1 MKWPRPET
9 SRHDAANLRRL
20 SLELIFYTDVQT
32 LAGPS
37 RSENRATLKSSEV
50 AELILKAT
58 AFATVLGAAVQA
70 FAAVVLPLVKTVQV
84 YVARPDVQARIHNAG
99 VSLKA
104 MHRAVEAVDA
114 PGYTP
119 YFEKMGQSGLSA
131 RFQAGMVRHFGKR
144 FHAESQER
152 RIALMAFHSLAK
164 RRRWHPALA
173 AQVARL
179 CQNAPDADLLD
190 QAFRDAGYPELKRE
204 FVALLQDTRDGDHPG
219 GPRLIEIAAK
229 IAPHAPSAKGRPL
242 SFDSAL
248 HQAFLRWSRDMGGRQ
263 GYTYGPVRDSDKAV
277 DDFIDEATAATRI
290 ELGRPSFNPISAR
303 RAVKRLFARKAEKK
317 PRLT

>member
-1 MKWPRPET
+1 M
-9 SRHDAANLRRL
+9 RRL
-20 SLELIFYTDVQT
+20 SLELILYTDVQT

-37 RSENRATLKSSEV
+37 RFENRATLKSSEV
-50 AELILKAT
+50 AELISQTT
-58 AFATVLGAAVQA
+58 AFATVLGAAVQG
-70 FAAVVLPLVKTVQV
+70 FAAAVLPLVKTVEA

-119 YFEKMGQSGLSA
+119 YFEKMGQSGLCA
-131 RFQAGMVRHFGKR
+131 RVQAGMVRHFGRR

-179 CQNAPDADLLD
+179 CHHSRDADILEG
-190 QAFRDAGYPELKRE
+190 AFREAGYPELNRE
-204 FVALLQDTRDGDHPG
+204 FVALLQDARDGDHPG

-290 ELGRPSFNPISAR
+290 ELHRPSFNPTSAR
-303 RAVKRLFARKAEKK
+303 RAVKAHLARESERATT
-317 PRLT
+317 PT